1 MTQPAPD
8 HLKKLSVIIPTYN
21 KDSEVFAQVSHL
33 VNQLKS
39 LPYDWEMIVVDD
51 ASRDQTL
58 REAVRS
64 KKFNGNSPRIKI
76 FSYNLNQGKG
86 FALYYGFQKS
96 RGDIVVFADSDL
108 DLPAENLP
116 VILNYFN
123 QTAADVAIGSK
134 RHPLSQVNYPILR
147 RILSKI
153 YQLLVRVLF
162 NLKVTDTQVGLKVF
176 RRQVLENCLPRLV
189 VKTFAFDL
197 ELLVVAKMLGYSQIV
212 EVPIILN
219 YRFSSTISLKAVKKV
234 LWDTL
239 AIFYRK
245 NLLKFYN
252 QPSYSLQ
259 KDESVIPPIK
269 AYI

>member
-1 MTQPAPD
+1 MTQSAPD
-8 HLKKLSVIIPTYN
+8 HSQKLSVIIPAYN
-21 KDSEVFAQVSHL
+21 KESEVFARVSHL

-51 ASRDQTL
+51 ASRDLTL

-64 KKFNGNSPRIKI
+64 KRFNGNSSRIKI

-86 FALYYGFQKS
+86 FALFYGFKKS

-108 DLPAENLP
+108 DLPDENLP
-116 VILNYFN
+116 VILKYLN
-123 QTAADVAIGSK
+123 QTAADIAIGSK
-134 RHPLSQVNYPILR
+134 RHPLSQVQYPILR
-147 RILSKI
+147 RLLSKS
-153 YQLLVRVLF
+153 YQLLIKFLF
-162 NLKVTDTQVGLKVF
+162 NLNLTDTQVGLKAF
-176 RRQVLENCLPRLV
+176 RREVLQNCLPRLV
-189 VKTFAFDL
+189 IKAFAFDL

-219 YRFSSTISLKAVKKV
+219 YRFSSTISAKAVKKV
-234 LWDTL
+234 LWDTF

-245 NLLKFYN
+245 NLLKFYD
-252 QPSYSLQ
+252 QPSHSLQ
-259 KDESVIPPIK
+259 KDESVISPIK